1 MTVQITII
9 GLGKI
14 GTSIGLALAGE
25 TAQIRRVGHDKA
37 PDISRKAQ
45 KLGAVD
51 ATFLNLHQS
60 VENADVVILAL
71 PVDEIRETME
81 LIAEDLKEGVVVL
94 DTSTIKATTTAWAT
108 ELFQGERFF
117 VTFTPTINPAYLQD
131 THSGIEAAH
140 SDLFNNS
147 TIVITSP
154 TGTDPAAMK
163 LAADLASMLKAT
175 PLYSDPVE
183 ADGLFASVS
192 LLPQLMAVALM
203 NTAQD
208 QPGWQDACRFAG
220 PLFTQATE
228 PVEHLDDTTHLG
240 QAALLNKDNTIRL
253 INDAIRALAD
263 LRDSVADGQAEEVTE
278 LMKHAK
284 TGRES
289 WLNRRM
295 ASDFETATPQIDMPS
310 SADYFKGMFGL
321 RGKKKE
327 KK

>member
-14 GTSIGLALAGE
+14 GASIGLALAGE
-25 TAQIRRVGHDKA
+25 TAQIHRVGHDKA
-37 PDISRKAQ
+37 PEIARKAQ

-94 DTSTIKATTTAWAT
+94 DTSTVKAATTAWAK
-108 ELFQGERFF
+108 ELFQGERYF
-117 VTFTPTINPAYLQD
+117 VTFTPTINPAYLAD

-140 SDLFNNS
+140 SDLFQNS

-163 LAADLASMLKAT
+163 LAADLASILKAT
-175 PLYSDPVE
+175 PFYSDPIE

-192 LLPQLMAVALM
+192 LLPQLMALALM
-203 NTAQD
+203 NTVQD
-208 QPGWQDACRFAG
+208 QPGWQDAARFAG
-220 PLFTQATE
+220 PLFAQGTGV
-228 PVEHLDDTTHLG
+228 VEHLDDTNRLG

-253 INDAIRALAD
+253 INDAIRALVD
-263 LRDSVADGQAEEVTE
+263 LRDSVADGQADEVHK

-284 TGRES
+284 TGRET
-289 WLNRRM
+289 WLTQRM
-295 ASDFETATPQIDMPS
+295 TSNFETSLPPVEMPS